1 MITGA
6 HIIIYSSNPE
16 KDRAFIRDV
25 LKFPYI
31 DTGEG
36 WLNIRF
42 AASRSG
48 YSPFKRE
55 WHSRV
60 LLNVR

>member
-36 WLNIRF
+36 WLIFGLPPAEVAIHPSSENGIH
-42 AASRSG
+42 
-48 YSPFKRE
+48 E
-55 WHSRV
+55 V
-60 LLNVR
+60 LL